1 MKTQLELQQ
10 EIVKS
15 SGINIVTCGDC
26 GSVVLH
32 EIEVNL
38 EEVKYLEKIECPDCG
53 LISDPCDFPDL
64 NY

>member
-1 MKTQLELQQ
+1 MKTQLELYQ

-32 EIEVNL
+32 EVNDL
-38 EEVKYLEKIECPDCG
+38 EITCPDCG
-53 LISDPCDFPDL
+53 FKSEPCDFPDL

>member
-10 EIVKS
+10 EIVKA
-15 SGINIVTCGDC
+15 SGINIVTCGNC

-32 EIEVNL
+32 EVDQEQ
-38 EEVKYLEKIECPDCG
+38 IECPDCAFEG
-53 LISDPCDFPDL
+53 DPCDFPDL

>member
-10 EIVKS
+10 EIIKS

-38 EEVKYLEKIECPDCG
+38 DKIECPDCG